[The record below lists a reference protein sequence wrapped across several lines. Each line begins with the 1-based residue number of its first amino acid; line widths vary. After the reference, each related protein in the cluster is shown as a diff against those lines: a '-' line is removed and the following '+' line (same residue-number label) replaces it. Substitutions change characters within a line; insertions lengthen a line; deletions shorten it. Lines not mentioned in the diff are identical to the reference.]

1 MTSTDSRARARTR
14 TRHGQAR
21 RKIALITGSSRGIG
35 RGIALEFAREGAHI
49 VVNYRRDAAAADAT
63 VHAIEELGSS
73 AAGVAGR
80 RQRVGRGGDA
90 WSVRLLQHFGHLDI
104 VVANS
109 GIASRVAPLWDLDVD
124 HWHKVININ
133 LHGVFYTCRATVGHL
148 VERQRGNV
156 ILISSIGA
164 DVCGPMGA
172 PYYVAKAGV
181 NALTKSLAK
190 ECAPAG
196 VRVNCIAPGLVATD
210 MGDRMMK
217 FYGEALLAASRWA
230 APANR
235 KTSAKPP
242 CISPATT
249 PASSPARSCA
259 STAARGCE
267 MRAVSVSM
275 AAPVGRYAL
284 SQDSTAAAAL
294 ES

>member
-1 MTSTDSRARARTR
+1 MGKLD
-14 TRHGQAR
+14 GQ
-21 RKIALITGSSRGIG
+21 IALITGSSRGIG
-35 RGIALEFAREGAHI
+35 RGIALAFAREGAHI
-49 VVNYRRDAAAADAT
+49 AVNYRRDAAAAATT

-73 AAGVAGR
+73 AAAFQADISEWAAVQRLVGDVLHRFGR
-80 RQRVGRGGDA
+80 I
-90 WSVRLLQHFGHLDI
+90 DI

-109 GIASRVAPLWDLDVD
+109 GIASRVAPVWDLDVD
-124 HWHKVININ
+124 HWHKVINVN

-148 VERQRGNV
+148 VERKSGNV

-217 FYGEALLAASRWA
+217 FYGDALLSSIPLGRAGQPEDIGKAAVYL
-230 APANR
+230 
-235 KTSAKPP
+235 
-242 CISPATT
+242 
-249 PASSPARSCA
+249 ASDDA
-259 STAARGCE
+259 SFVTGKILRVDGGAW
-267 MRAVSVSM
+267 M
-275 AAPVGRYAL
+275 
-284 SQDSTAAAAL
+284 
-294 ES
+294 

>member
-1 MTSTDSRARARTR
+1 MKLD
-14 TRHGQAR
+14 G
-21 RKIALITGSSRGIG
+21 KIALITGSSRGIG
-35 RGIALEFAREGAHI
+35 RGIALEFARQGAC
-49 VVNYRRDAAAADAT
+49 VAVNYRRDAAAADAT
-63 VHAIEELGSS
+63 VHAIEELGASGRAFQADVS
-73 AAGVAGR
+73 EWAAV
-80 RQRVGRGGDA
+80 QHMVDRV
-90 WSVRLLQHFGHLDI
+90 LEHFGRIDI

-148 VERQRGNV
+148 VQRRSGNV

-210 MGDRMMK
+210 MGERMMK
-217 FYGEALLAASRWA
+217 FYGGALVNGIPLGRAGQPEDIGKAAVYLASDDASFVTGKILRVDGGAW
-230 APANR
+230 
-235 KTSAKPP
+235 
-242 CISPATT
+242 
-249 PASSPARSCA
+249 
-259 STAARGCE
+259 
-267 MRAVSVSM
+267 M
-275 AAPVGRYAL
+275 
-284 SQDSTAAAAL
+284 
-294 ES
+294 

>member
-1 MTSTDSRARARTR
+1 MGKLD
-14 TRHGQAR
+14 G
-21 RKIALITGSSRGIG
+21 KIALITGASRGIG
-35 RGIALEFAREGAHI
+35 RGIALALARAGAA
-49 VVNYRRDAAAADAT
+49 VAVNYRRDAAAADAT

-73 AAGVAGR
+73 AIAVQAD
-80 RQRVGRGGDA
+80 VGEWPAVERMVDA
-90 WSVRLLQHFGHLDI
+90 TLRHFGQIDI

-109 GIASRVAPLWDLDVD
+109 GIASRVTPLWNLDVE
-124 HWHKVININ
+124 HWHKVINVN

-148 VERQRGNV
+148 IERKRGNV

-217 FYGEALLAASRWA
+217 FYGDALL
-230 APANR
+230 
-235 KTSAKPP
+235 
-242 CISPATT
+242 
-249 PASSPARSCA
+249 SSIPL
-259 STAARGCE
+259 G
-267 MRAVSVSM
+267 RAGQ
-275 AAPVGRYAL
+275 PEDIGN
-284 SQDSTAAAAL
+284 AAL
-294 ES
+294 YLASDDSSFVTGKILRVDGGAWM